1 MSTEQIIVKQDY
13 WSQVKRRF
21 TSNKRAVVSMYVLL
35 FLILVALMAD
45 FIAND
50 KPIYCSY
57 QGETYFPVF
66 KEYGVKSGLSK
77 WDKQFLNVSWYEL
90 DYDKSIWP
98 IVPFKATTLDKGR
111 PYQKPGT
118 ASSLGKGKHFLGTDG
133 SNRDLL
139 AGLIHG
145 TRIAFMVGIISMG
158 LAFVIGIF
166 WGGLAG
172 FWGDNS
178 LQLKTGTLICLG
190 IGLIIALF
198 YGWFVQSYG
207 IIQALQSSFFLFLGR
222 VFLSIVI
229 TIVILV
235 LFWYIG
241 KAISKKGWLAKAN
254 TIPLDLLV
262 TRLIELVVSVPT
274 LILIMAVV
282 AVTKPSLINV
292 MAIIGLTGWTG
303 IARFVRAELLKVRS
317 LEYIEASKSL
327 GFSKIR
333 SFLKHALPNSLTPVF
348 ITLAFGMAGAILTE
362 SFLSFLGIGVPL
374 DTITWGRLLK
384 EAESSYRSWW
394 LAIFPGM
401 AIFITVTAFNLIGEG
416 LTDALDPKKRG

>member
-1 MSTEQIIVKQDY
+1 MLSQNNTNKQDY
-13 WSQVKRRF
+13 WSQVKKRF
-21 TSNKRAVVSMYVLL
+21 KSNKRALISLYLLLVLV
-35 FLILVALMAD
+35 FIAVFAD
-45 FIAND
+45 FLAND
-50 KPIYCSY
+50 KPLYCSY
-57 QGETYFPVF
+57 KGSTYFPVL
-66 KEYGVKSGLSK
+66 KEYAVKSNLTK
-77 WDKQFLNVSWYEL
+77 WDKEFLNISWYDLE
-90 DYDKSIWP
+90 YDNAIWP
-98 IVPFKATTLDKGR
+98 VVPFKATTLDKGR
-111 PYQKPGT
+111 PYQKPG
-118 ASSLGKGKHFLGTDG
+118 ASSNVGKGRHYLGTDG

-139 AGLIHG
+139 SGLIHG

-166 WGGLAG
+166 WGGIAG

-178 LQLKTGTLICLG
+178 LRLSNGRILSLG
-190 IGLIIALF
+190 IGLLIAF
-198 YGWFVQSYG
+198 YYAWYVPSYG
-207 IIQALQSSFFLFLGR
+207 LIRALETGFYAFFGR
-222 VFLSIVI
+222 LLISLLL
-229 TIVILV
+229 TGVILYA
-235 LFWYIG
+235 FWRIG
-241 KAISKKGWLAKAN
+241 GLISKKGWLGNKVM
-254 TIPLDLLV
+254 IPLDLLV

-317 LEYIEASKSL
+317 LEYIEASRAL

-333 SFLKHALPNSLTPVF
+333 GFLKHALPNSLTPVF

-394 LAIFPGM
+394 LAVFPGT
-401 AIFITVTAFNLIGEG
+401 AIFITVTLFNLIGEG